1 MDNFRGKSR
10 IFIELVFADL
20 IQQLK
25 KFTSCKNTQKFA
37 ILQVSV
43 SWIERRFFMT
53 TLIDIGIG
61 ILLFIL
67 PWFLED
73 LISLI
78 FRDPFSGVSSSLT
91 SGIFQYLFTAVL
103 YFVISLAFAWIFRT
117 REKARAWRR
126 AIIWTLTSALLTLAL
141 VIITA
146 ARNADMI
153 AQNAETFSWSS
164 LGTTLAVTFAVLLG
178 VFLGPIVYA
187 RIKNLP

>member
-1 MDNFRGKSR
+1 
-10 IFIELVFADL
+10 
-20 IQQLK
+20 
-25 KFTSCKNTQKFA
+25 
-37 ILQVSV
+37 
-43 SWIERRFFMT
+43 MT

-117 REKARAWRR
+117 RDKARAWRR

-164 LGTTLAVTFAVLLG
+164 LGTTLAFTFAVLLG